1 MNHSWTGH
9 FSTIRPD
16 TFPYTHIRRIT
27 ADQIKKV
34 SFQLGGKNQAIVF
47 ADADI
52 GKGRSKLILVHT
64 FKTNTGKIL
73 TVKPLRI
80 QAFL

>member
-1 MNHSWTGH
+1 MIHPPET
-9 FSTIRPD
+9 FSPRLSISEEVTEFMIGC
-16 TFPYTHIRRIT
+16 
-27 ADQIKKV
+27 
-34 SFQLGGKNQAIVF
+34 LGGKNQAIVF

-52 GKGRSKLILVHT
+52 DKGRSKLILVHT
-64 FKTNTGKIL
+64 FKTNTGKSL